1 MLAVPDGYLP
11 QRIDKVLGRSPRSNA
26 EAGLLTYALSWHDAP
41 RSDMKRF
48 GLLRIVFAIADR
60 FPQEARA
67 RAVPKPCPTSS
78 NPEPGTFCKA
88 CPGTARRAAR

>member
-11 QRIDKVLGRSPRSNA
+11 LRIDKVLGRSPRSGA

-41 RSDMKRF
+41 RSEMKRF
-48 GLLRIVFAIADR
+48 GLLRIVFAIAER

-67 RAVPKPCPTSS
+67 RALSKPCPH
-78 NPEPGTFCKA
+78 P
-88 CPGTARRAAR
+88 